1 MAITIPS
8 TELISCLTQ
17 DVDKGEVPVQLAP
30 AKDGPLVAL
39 AFKLE
44 EGRFG
49 QLTYMR
55 IYSGTLR
62 KGDFVTNTTTG
73 KRIKVPRLGRIHASD
88 MEDIGEACTG
98 DIVAMFGIECASG
111 DTFTDGSVKYAPP
124 HATATLL

>member
-1 MAITIPS
+1 M
-8 TELISCLTQ
+8 Q

-30 AKDGPLVAL
+30 LKDGPLVAL

-73 KRIKVPRLGRIHASD
+73 KRIKVRDCSRLRPASHRRRGNTRK
-88 MEDIGEACTG
+88 ILSLP
-98 DIVAMFGIECASG
+98 IKI
-111 DTFTDGSVKYAPP
+111 
-124 HATATLL
+124 